1 MGTQRFVLE
10 NISSEGLNHLRYSD
24 LIPVNTRHVFA
35 ETSPQT
41 FVRSGVI
48 NSYCFRRERCAVQL
62 GNLADRILF
71 PKIFCGLNFQLKLPS
86 RSTCISLHKH
96 TFTKLYNNLRKQ
108 KNGISKCFAKIF
120 LLGAPPP
127 PPPHP
132 GAPGVL
138 TQLNKEAPLLGVYMS
153 TI

>member
-1 MGTQRFVLE
+1 M
-10 NISSEGLNHLRYSD
+10 
-24 LIPVNTRHVFA
+24 NTRHFFA

-41 FVRSGVI
+41 FVRRGVI
-48 NSYCFRRERCAVQL
+48 NSYCFRREKFAVQL

-71 PKIFCGLNFQLKLPS
+71 PKIFCGLNFQLKPPS
-86 RSTCISLHKH
+86 RSTSISLHKH

-120 LLGAPPP
+120 LLGAPFPSP
-127 PPPHP
+127 P

-138 TQLNKEAPLLGVYMS
+138 TQLIKEAPLLDVYMS
-153 TI
+153 VTNIDIALRLFIFIFCSS